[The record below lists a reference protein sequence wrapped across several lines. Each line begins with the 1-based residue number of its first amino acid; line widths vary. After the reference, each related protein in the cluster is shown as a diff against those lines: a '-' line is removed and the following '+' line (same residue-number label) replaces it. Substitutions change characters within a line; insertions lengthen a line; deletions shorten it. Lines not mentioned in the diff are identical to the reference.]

1 MVDIF
6 ARLEKNAGGPIGQYM
21 SYAHGYFAFP
31 KLEGEIGPHMVFRG
45 KKMLNWSLN
54 NYLGLANHPEVRKAD
69 AEGAAE
75 FGMAAP
81 MGARMMSGQTK
92 YHERLERELAEFV
105 GKEDAF
111 LLNFGYQGMLSI
123 IDCLL
128 TPRDVVVY
136 DAEAHAC
143 IIDGLRLHKGK
154 RFVYGHNDMDSLRLQ
169 LKHATE
175 LAEEQNGGVLVITEG
190 VFGMK
195 GDLGK
200 LDEIVALKKDFQFRL
215 LVDDAHGFGT
225 MGEGGRGTA
234 SHFGVVDGVD
244 VLFNT
249 FAKSMA
255 GIGAF
260 VSGPRWLINLL
271 RYNMRSQLYA
281 KSLPMPMVIGALKRL
296 ELIRNH
302 PEYQQKLWEIVRA
315 LQSGLK
321 ENGFNIGVT
330 NSPVTPVFMKGGIP
344 EATNLIVDLR
354 ENHGVF
360 CSIVVYPVIPKG
372 EIILRVI
379 PTAAHTL
386 EDVNYTLEA
395 FKSVRD
401 KLESGYYASLPIPVR
416 ADEGFKV
423 RFRREPDS
431 RINSRHLRPCGRG
444 CLFFER
450 HSGWVRSRFGTGLS
464 AGPGDLRFPEDFV
477 RNGFWVEAGPARR
490 TAPFPGSLV
499 RTGGRTGCSGPM
511 AFAETVVWNRGRG
524 PLRPVVRGWSS
535 LPGCCPETAWK

>member
-6 ARLEKNAGGPIGQYM
+6 ERLEKNAGGPIGMYM
-21 SYAHGYFAFP
+21 GYAHGYFAFP
-31 KLEGEIGPHMVFRG
+31 KLEGEIGPHMTFRG
-45 KKMLNWSLN
+45 QKMLNWSLN
-54 NYLGLANHPEVRKAD
+54 NYLGLANHPEVREAD
-69 AEGAAE
+69 AKGAAE

-92 YHERLERELAEFV
+92 YHEQLERELAEFV
-105 GKEDAF
+105 GKPDAF
-111 LLNFGYQGMLSI
+111 LLNFGYQGMISI

-154 RFVYGHNDMDSLRLQ
+154 RFVYGHNDMESLRLQ
-169 LKHATE
+169 LQHATD

-200 LDEIVALKKDFQFRL
+200 LDEIVAMKKDFNFRL

-225 MGEGGRGTA
+225 MGPHGRGTA
-234 SHFGVVDGVD
+234 AHFGVVDGVD

-260 VSGPRWLINLL
+260 VCGPRWLINLL

-296 ELIRNH
+296 DLIRKH
-302 PEYQQKLWEIVRA
+302 PEYQEKLWEITRA
-315 LQSGLK
+315 LQGGLK
-321 ENGFNIGVT
+321 ENGFEIGVT
-330 NSPVTPVFMKGGIP
+330 QSPVTPVYMKGGIP

-354 ENHGVF
+354 EKHNLF
-360 CSIVVYPVIPKG
+360 CSVVVYPVIPKG
-372 EIILRVI
+372 EIILRLI

-386 EDVNYTLEA
+386 DDVKFTIEA
-395 FKSVRD
+395 FKAIRN
-401 KLESGYYASLPIPVR
+401 KLESGFYRDKPMPMK
-416 ADEGFKV
+416 ADEGFSV
-423 RFRREPDS
+423 R
-431 RINSRHLRPCGRG
+431 
-444 CLFFER
+444 
-450 HSGWVRSRFGTGLS
+450 
-464 AGPGDLRFPEDFV
+464 
-477 RNGFWVEAGPARR
+477 
-490 TAPFPGSLV
+490 
-499 RTGGRTGCSGPM
+499 
-511 AFAETVVWNRGRG
+511 
-524 PLRPVVRGWSS
+524 
-535 LPGCCPETAWK
+535 

>member
-234 SHFGVVDGVD
+234 SHF
-244 VLFNT
+244 
-249 FAKSMA
+249 
-255 GIGAF
+255 
-260 VSGPRWLINLL
+260 LL

-423 RFRREPDS
+423 R
-431 RINSRHLRPCGRG
+431 
-444 CLFFER
+444 
-450 HSGWVRSRFGTGLS
+450 
-464 AGPGDLRFPEDFV
+464 
-477 RNGFWVEAGPARR
+477 
-490 TAPFPGSLV
+490 
-499 RTGGRTGCSGPM
+499 
-511 AFAETVVWNRGRG
+511 
-524 PLRPVVRGWSS
+524 
-535 LPGCCPETAWK
+535 